1 MERLFIQIINS
12 NPDKKNEILL
22 TPEMLNL
29 LGCSKENFLKLIKK
43 MNYKSYE
50 KEDKLYFKYFPI
62 KNKTLKNNKKIINNN
77 SPFNVL
83 KEINFK

>member
-1 MERLFIQIINS
+1 
-12 NPDKKNEILL
+12 
-22 TPEMLNL
+22 MLNL

-50 KEDKLYFKYFPI
+50 KEYKLYFKYFPI
-62 KNKTLKNNKKIINNN
+62 RNKTLKNNKKIINNN